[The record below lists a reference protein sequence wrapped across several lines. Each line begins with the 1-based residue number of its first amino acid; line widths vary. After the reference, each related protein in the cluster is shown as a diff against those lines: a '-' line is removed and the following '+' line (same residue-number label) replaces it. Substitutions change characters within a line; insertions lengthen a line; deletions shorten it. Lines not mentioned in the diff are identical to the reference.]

1 MTHLLLAV
9 MLAAAPPVAGDAP
22 TVAEAVPIQYEAKLL
37 GNQSVIGSAVTI
49 EGRQIAMVTP
59 NGSLALDPDKLIWIV
74 QKPAPDTQT
83 PPKLPMPM
91 HVELIDGSSFR
102 ARQYAVAEGK
112 ARIALADL
120 VIELPT
126 TAVTSVRLMPSSEE
140 VAAEWSKIAG
150 QAPEADVL
158 VIRKEKAIDYHKGGL
173 GDVSDETVK
182 FNLDGDVLPVKRSKV
197 YGLVYCHPKSEA
209 LPEAICRIT
218 DATGSQW
225 SVSEVGCVKRTDKPD
240 SGAFH
245 APYQLRW
252 TTPTGAKVT
261 SPLVMISK
269 IDFSSGKV
277 VYLGDLEPESSEF
290 TPFFGSADDLPML
303 TKFYAPR
310 SDKNMESA
318 PLSIDGRKKYDKGL
332 ALHSRTRLV
341 YRLPGR
347 FSRFKAVVGIDA
359 GVRPL
364 GHVRLLIRGDDK
376 VLLEADV
383 TGSDPPKP
391 IDLDVTGVR
400 RISILADFGEKLD
413 VGDHLDL
420 CEARILK

>member
-1 MTHLLLAV
+1 MTYLLLAV
-9 MLAAAPPVAGDAP
+9 VLAAAP
-22 TVAEAVPIQYEAKLL
+22 QFEAKIL
-37 GNQSVIGSAVTI
+37 GSEPVVGSIVKLDSRQVTL
-49 EGRQIAMVTP
+49 ETP
-59 NGSLALDPDKLIWIV
+59 DGTVALDPKTLMTLV
-74 QKPAPDTQT
+74 QKPAPEK
-83 PPKLPMPM
+83 PEVELPMR
-91 HVELIDGSSFR
+91 VELVDGSSLA
-102 ARQYAVAEGK
+102 ARQYTVTGGK
-112 ARIALADL
+112 ARIALAGGL
-120 VIELPT
+120 TIELPT
-126 TAVTSVRLMPSSEE
+126 AGVASVRLMAPSAE
-140 VAAEWSKIAG
+140 VAGEWSRIAEKP
-150 QAPEADVL
+150 PEADLL
-158 VIRKEKAIDYHKGGL
+158 VIRKEKAIDYHKGVL
-173 GDVSDETVK
+173 ADVNQQTVK
-182 FNLDGDVLPVKRSKV
+182 FNLDGDILPVKRSKV
-197 YGLVYCHPKSEA
+197 YGLVYCHPEGKA
-209 LPEAICRIT
+209 LGEAICRIT
-218 DATGSQW
+218 DAAGSQW
-225 SVSEVGCVKRTDKPD
+225 SVSSLAMPGEV
-240 SGAFH
+240 H
-245 APYQLRW
+245 W
-252 TTPTGAKVT
+252 TTPAGAKVT

-277 VYLGDLEPESSEF
+277 VYLNDLEPDSVDF

-303 TKFYAPR
+303 AKFYAPR
-310 SDKNMESA
+310 NDKNLESA

-364 GHVRLLIRGDDK
+364 GHVRLVIRGDDK

>member
-1 MTHLLLAV
+1 MTHLLLAAV
-9 MLAAAPPVAGDAP
+9 LAAAPPQFEAKILGGEPVAGPIVKLDSQQVTLQTADGP
-22 TVAEAVPIQYEAKLL
+22 VAVDPKKLMTL
-37 GNQSVIGSAVTI
+37 
-49 EGRQIAMVTP
+49 
-59 NGSLALDPDKLIWIV
+59 V
-74 QKPAPDTQT
+74 QKPAPEK
-83 PPKLPMPM
+83 PNGELPVQ
-91 HVELIDGSSFR
+91 VELVDGSSL
-102 ARQYAVAEGK
+102 AAVQYTVTGGK
-112 ARIALADL
+112 ARITLAEDR

-126 TAVTSVRLMPSSEE
+126 TGVAAVRLMASSEDTVTASN
-140 VAAEWSKIAG
+140 VAAEWSQIAG
-150 QAPEADVL
+150 SSADADLL
-158 VIRKEKAIDYHKGGL
+158 VIRKEKAIDYHKGVL
-173 GDVSDETVK
+173 ADVDEETVK
-182 FNLDGDVLPVKRSKV
+182 FDLDGEILPVKRSKV
-197 YGLVYCHPKSEA
+197 YGLVYCHPEGDA
-209 LPEAICRIT
+209 LPEPICRIT
-218 DATGSQW
+218 DASGSQW
-225 SVSEVGCVKRTDKPD
+225 SVSGLVLSGEV
-240 SGAFH
+240 
-245 APYQLRW
+245 RW
-252 TTPTGAKVT
+252 TTPAGAEMT
-261 SPLVMISK
+261 APLLMLSK

-277 VYLGDLEPESSEF
+277 VYLSDLEPDSSEF
-290 TPFFGSADDLPML
+290 TPFFGSADDLPVL

-310 SDKNMESA
+310 NDKNLESA
-318 PLSIDGRKKYDKGL
+318 PLSIDGAKKYDKGL

-364 GHVRLLIRGDDK
+364 GHVRLVVHGDDK